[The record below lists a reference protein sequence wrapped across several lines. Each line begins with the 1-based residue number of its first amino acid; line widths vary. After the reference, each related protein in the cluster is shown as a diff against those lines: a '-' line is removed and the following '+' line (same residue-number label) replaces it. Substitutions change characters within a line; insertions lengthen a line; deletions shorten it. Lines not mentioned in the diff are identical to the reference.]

1 MIRIGTTSDL
11 PPGEAKYVIAE
22 GTALALVNVEGTF
35 YAVDN
40 DCPHQGAPLGDGF
53 LDGYLITC
61 PLHAWQFDV
70 RTGEMPDHPKFC
82 VKTYPVTVVDGELFV
97 EL

>member
-40 DCPHQGAPLGDGF
+40 D
-53 LDGYLITC
+53 
-61 PLHAWQFDV
+61 
-70 RTGEMPDHPKFC
+70 
-82 VKTYPVTVVDGELFV
+82 
-97 EL
+97 